1 MRTARRVRVRVR
13 YTSRILLGPRRM
25 RSPPTGQALPANGDA
40 QACRRRRWRTI
51 TARAWPGRSSGPFAL
66 TLNGECACSVAAI
79 GLRAVRPP
87 WFARSGR
94 RGWTPCARPLWSS
107 AGAARKA
114 ARSGR
119 LRQASF
125 CVCSSRP
132 RGSFHCDR
140 TSRCHRRGSLA
151 HSTGLMTYPAQSLA
165 RFPRLSTRIR
175 APSMWPDCG
184 SLTVA
189 VRTSRLLSRFGRRPG
204 VATLDPPSAVG
215 LNEIQ
220 KEAAMA
226 RVRVGGA

>member
-151 HSTGLMTYPAQSLA
+151 HSTGLMTVSCAIPGEISATQYANPCPLDVAGL
-165 RFPRLSTRIR
+165 RKPHRCRKEVTFI
-175 APSMWPDCG
+175 
-184 SLTVA
+184 VA
-189 VRTSRLLSRFGRRPG
+189 VR
-204 VATLDPPSAVG
+204 
-215 LNEIQ
+215 
-220 KEAAMA
+220 
-226 RVRVGGA
+226 